1 MRGSLYDRRQTH
13 GGFGIIPAH
22 AGLTSSWLSQFIS
35 LRDHPRACGAHSSSA
50 TRLSC
55 PQGSS
60 PRMRGSLDY
69 LRHLHAAHGIIPAHA
84 GLTNLHDFLFSH
96 FGDHPRACGAHFKS
110 GRWDGYF
117 KGSSPRMRGSL
128 VADSGRF
135 GFPGIIPAHA
145 GLTTTHHRARW
156 ARRDHPRACGAHKKR
171 PKMTKKMMG
180 SSPRMRGSRAD
191 DDLRADDV
199 GIIPAHAGLTECIQV
214 YLTATRDHPRACG
227 AHSYSNAW
235 SGIRP
240 GSSPRM
246 RGSRHLRR
254 HGQADGGIIPAH
266 AGLTSR

>member
-1 MRGSLYDRRQTH
+1 MRGSRQRQSGTAMSLGDHPRACGAHVTFVMVLLYVTGSSPRMRGSLACTISR
-13 GGFGIIPAH
+13 GFCTGIIPAH
-22 AGLTSSWLSQFIS
+22 AGLTAL
-35 LRDHPRACGAHSSSA
+35 
-50 TRLSC
+50 
-55 PQGSS
+55 
-60 PRMRGSLDY
+60 
-69 LRHLHAAHGIIPAHA
+69 AASTPD
-84 GLTNLHDFLFSH
+84 LT
-96 FGDHPRACGAHFKS
+96 
-110 GRWDGYF
+110 
-117 KGSSPRMRGSL
+117 
-128 VADSGRF
+128 
-135 GFPGIIPAHA
+135 
-145 GLTTTHHRARW
+145 
-156 ARRDHPRACGAHKKR
+156 RDHPRACGAHKKR

-266 AGLTSR
+266 AGLTALTQTWAS